1 MNRWG
6 RRRKR
11 NIYGRKEKRERRRQH
26 RWFLLGCDGQ
36 HRGIGSRY
44 RFEDTRGVAEQ
55 SSGVYSPGAAPSHA
69 YLRNSKRRQARL
81 RVHRH
86 TVRSHLRDLHTVQ
99 AKIPWTLARFWHRSL
114 LTNLRPPPIRSKN
127 LSNSSRGNISFS
139 WQY

>member
-1 MNRWG
+1 M
-6 RRRKR
+6 
-11 NIYGRKEKRERRRQH
+11 
-26 RWFLLGCDGQ
+26 D
-36 HRGIGSRY
+36 RGIESRY

-99 AKIPWTLARFWHRSL
+99 AKIRWTLARFWHRSL
-114 LTNLRPPPIRSKN
+114 TSLLTELRPPPIRSKIYRIIRVVVTFFPSRFVQSRRI
-127 LSNSSRGNISFS
+127 LSIFFFSFS
-139 WQY
+139 NLRDL